1 VHAALDFCC
10 VSSAFGLDLQCV
22 SCVLVT
28 LSLVCCLDP
37 QSRVFLKGYYLG
49 KLLHCP
55 LLKQGFTYSPVSIDL
70 RVSWVKFWLGRVWVF
85 CVFVPVTLKLGGLK
99 VPSTFGIKDLL

>member
-1 VHAALDFCC
+1 
-10 VSSAFGLDLQCV
+10 V

-28 LSLVCCLDP
+28 LFSLLYCP
-37 QSRVFLKGYYLG
+37 HARVFLKGYYLE

-85 CVFVPVTLKLGGLK
+85 VFYSSDP
-99 VPSTFGIKDLL
+99 